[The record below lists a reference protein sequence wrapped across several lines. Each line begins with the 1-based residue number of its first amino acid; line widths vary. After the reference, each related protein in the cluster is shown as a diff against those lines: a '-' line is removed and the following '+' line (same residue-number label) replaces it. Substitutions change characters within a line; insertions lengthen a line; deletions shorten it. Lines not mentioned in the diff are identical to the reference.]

1 MNSILNLNM
10 MNMMNMI
17 KQLLIIL
24 VMIQI
29 HVGMLYGAD
38 RLSLDQI
45 REKGKKAFQSQK
57 FKEAKTLY
65 LEFVQRSPLAVD
77 EYLDLARAAYAS
89 NEYVT
94 AVLAYKFFLD
104 RCKNDQP
111 SHPQIARATN
121 ELQEVEKTES
131 NQKIQ
136 QKVLEI
142 SKQLEIILNAI
153 QQKNLSGENGA
164 FVLWQES
171 QSAGHFAP
179 KFATVLVDKIKTKLL
194 EDQKTLM
201 EIWWDPK
208 KNITRDG
215 AQILKQWEKWANLAI
230 EVNGE
235 LQNQNDFL
243 LALIEFQRQNYEKAI
258 NLIAKVK
265 DLYQAKYIQLMCLLK
280 LEKYNDAY
288 HLAKTLKA
296 DYPKEGK
303 FELIYGLI
311 ALKLKKDD
319 APSALRKGLL
329 DFDEND

>member
-1 MNSILNLNM
+1 MNSILNM
-10 MNMMNMI
+10 MNMM
-17 KQLLIIL
+17 KSLLIIL

-29 HVGMLYGAD
+29 HVGILQGAD

-179 KFATVLVDKIKTKLL
+179 KFATVLVDKIKGKLI
-194 EDQKTLM
+194 EDQKSLM
-201 EIWWDPK
+201 E
-208 KNITRDG
+208 
-215 AQILKQWEKWANLAI
+215 WEKWANLAI
-230 EVNGE
+230 DMNGD

-243 LALIEFQRQNYEKAI
+243 LALIEFQKQNYEKA
-258 NLIAKVK
+258 LHQIAKVK
-265 DLYQAKYIQLMCLLK
+265 DLYQAKYIQLMCLVK

-319 APSALRKGLL
+319 APSTLRKGLL
-329 DFDEND
+329 DFDDND